1 MESMLNQK
9 DLAVARA
16 ALMFLDDEF
25 FPDQEEMFQHYLDD
39 QGILAGASTKDIG
52 ATRAKFNSAEL
63 FSAIKWKGRDELV
76 STSLTRLTSG
86 DELAYQANSQQLASL
101 IVTGTTG

>member
-1 MESMLNQK
+1 MLNQK
-9 DLAVARA
+9 DLAIARA

-52 ATRAKFNSAEL
+52 ATRAKFNGAEL
-63 FSAIKWKGRDELV
+63 YSVLKWQGRDELV

-86 DELAYQANSQQLASL
+86 DDLAYQADSQLPVSV
-101 IVTGTTG
+101 IVIGTA